1 MPLVSNSASAIL
13 ELLRYVGCD
22 VTTYLPWTVWVNNCH
37 STKTILPCISAWND
51 RWSGKFCDRKL
62 LGILW
67 LFNILSA
74 FSFILWGKVAFFK
87 ISLLVAAFTTFDFSL
102 ALREVLW
109 EVMKVSVERVLA
121 AWDQPW
127 WQSSGHLSRRVVR
140 SRAMDHLLG
149 CYLGMDV
156 VSWLDSCQPQS
167 TAILGNNR
175 WGQVTSDVC
184 VHFVSVWW
192 SRHRN
197 TSVVNSCG

>member
-51 RWSGKFCDRKL
+51 RWRGKFCDRKL

-74 FSFILWGKVAFFK
+74 FSFTLWGKVAFFK

-102 ALREVLW
+102 ALEKCCGKWWRFRL
-109 EVMKVSVERVLA
+109 SVFLQPGTSHDAGNLGTWAEEWWGAERWTICLA
-121 AWDQPW
+121 VIWGWMRFPVWIPASRSQRRCWGIIGGDRWLQTFAYT
-127 WQSSGHLSRRVVR
+127 LSQF
-140 SRAMDHLLG
+140 G
-149 CYLGMDV
+149 
-156 VSWLDSCQPQS
+156 
-167 TAILGNNR
+167 
-175 WGQVTSDVC
+175 
-184 VHFVSVWW
+184 
-192 SRHRN
+192 
-197 TSVVNSCG
+197 